1 MNDKVNREGWFRKKG
16 GRGHA
21 DKSSKRR
28 YIILTERYLDWYTAP
43 VSIDIMTSIGV
54 KNNLNYYYWRIF

>member
-1 MNDKVNREGWFRKKG
+1 MSDKVIREGWFRKKG

-28 YIILTERYLDWYTAP
+28 YIILTERYLDWYVAP
-43 VSIDIMTSIGV
+43 VSIAF
-54 KNNLNYYYWRIF
+54 IFINTTQN